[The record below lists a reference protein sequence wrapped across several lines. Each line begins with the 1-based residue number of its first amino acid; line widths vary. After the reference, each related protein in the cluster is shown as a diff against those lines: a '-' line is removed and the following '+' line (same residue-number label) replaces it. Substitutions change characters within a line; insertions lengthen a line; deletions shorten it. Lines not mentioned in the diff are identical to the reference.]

1 MAEKKL
7 QTEMVSLPSKGL
19 LYPEGS
25 PLRNGTVEV
34 KYMTAKEEDILTNQ
48 TYIKSGVVIDK
59 LLEALV
65 VSPIS
70 FKDILIGDK
79 NAIMVAARVYGYGP
93 HYVFNYTNPGTNED
107 EEVMVDLS
115 LVNDK
120 ELNEDLVKEPGNNL
134 FEYELPL
141 SGRKVVFKLL
151 SQGDEDNIQL
161 ELKNLRKMKREAEL
175 TTRLKHTIVSVD
187 GETDNNKIRFTLGG
201 IPSKPTVIE
210 WDIKN
215 FEFIDEL
222 LNDFAWNL
230 DIEDD
235 QHASA
240 TYKRDLIRKV
250 GKNTILSSVKNI

>member
-25 PLRNGTVEV
+25 PLKNGTVEV

-48 TYIKSGVVIDK
+48 SYIKSGVVIDK

-79 NAIMVAARVYGYGP
+79 NSIMIAARVYGYGP
-93 HYVFNYTNPGTNED
+93 HYVFNYTNPGTTKD

-115 LVNDK
+115 LVRDK
-120 ELNEDLVKEPGNNL
+120 ELDESIVSTPGTNC
-134 FEYELPL
+134 FDYELPL
-141 SGRKVVFKLL
+141 SGRKIQFKILT
-151 SQGDEDNIQL
+151 QGDENNIQL

-175 TTRLKHTIVSVD
+175 TTRLKHTIISVD
-187 GETDNNKIRFTLGG
+187 GETDNTEIREFVENELLARD
-201 IPSKPTVIE
+201 SRSLRNY
-210 WDIKN
+210 IKEISPDVDLTFN
-215 FEFIDEL
+215 FEGEDGTVV
-222 LNDFAWNL
+222 NDVQIPIGVGFFWP
-230 DIEDD
+230 
-235 QHASA
+235 
-240 TYKRDLIRKV
+240 DLQV
-250 GKNTILSSVKNI
+250 